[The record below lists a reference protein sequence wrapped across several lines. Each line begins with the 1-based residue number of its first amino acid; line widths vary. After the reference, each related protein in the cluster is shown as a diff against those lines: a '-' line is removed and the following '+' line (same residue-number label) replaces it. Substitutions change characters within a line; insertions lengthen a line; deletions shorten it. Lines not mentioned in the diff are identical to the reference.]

1 MIRHHVTALARC
13 PHNFRVIIFCPMEPF
28 EGCWQRIR
36 RADAHRVSFT
46 HRWAVFTEP
55 RTYSVVINQDDD
67 RTGGVVRVVRREPYD
82 VTEFALYI
90 GEMLYQLR
98 AALDGAVYDAAIVV
112 SGINPPP
119 DADKLQLPIGKDP
132 TDFGRLASRHL
143 RPLTTELRNY
153 IASIQPYNAR
163 SDEDA
168 LNIHLGILN
177 DWARKDRHR
186 RLHVVGTVAYPWTDV
201 TIDPPGIITSQVAHR
216 PNIMEGEEILITFGA
231 QNWANGIN
239 VHFDSDFIFDIA
251 MDEEPKD
258 RVVGIRLELL
268 LKQLIFCA
276 QNIVAGLKTTATAG
290 PGLEKRS

>member
-1 MIRHHVTALARC
+1 MSRGTFRPNTPNASRS
-13 PHNFRVIIFCPMEPF
+13 HNVWVVLFRPMKPF
-28 EGCWQRIR
+28 EGCWQRIK
-36 RADAHRVSFT
+36 RADAHRISFT
-46 HRWAVFTEP
+46 QGWEAFTA
-55 RTYSVVINQDDD
+55 RTSHSVVMTQSRN
-67 RTGGVVRVVRREPYD
+67 RTGGEVRIVRQEPYD
-82 VTEFALYI
+82 TTGFALYI

-112 SGINPPP
+112 SGANPPP
-119 DADKLQLPIGKDP
+119 EADKLQLPIGKDS

-163 SDEDA
+163 SDEDT

-186 RLHVVGTVAYPWTDV
+186 RLHVVGTVVNAWTDV

-216 PNIMEGEEILITFGA
+216 PNIMEGEETLITFRA
-231 QNWANGIN
+231 KNWASGMN
-239 VHFDSDFIFDIA
+239 VHFNSDFIFDIA
-251 MDEEPKD
+251 IAEEPKD

-276 QNIVAGLKTTATAG
+276 ETIVTGLKTTVGEGSEA
-290 PGLEKRS
+290 